1 MTWRLQVRILS
12 PPNQITWD
20 AFFGTVQALRNKI
33 FINCKSQRM
42 FQLEMLTFIGRKSCF
57 FSFFRLFRRGT
68 RRNKRKKE
76 KKQDFLSFV
85 SPGAPALEKKAW
97 EAPHSNKG
105 SFCRWRGKESPVS
118 LGNSFAS
125 DVLPFCIFLLSSL
138 KVIADEEVKLSSYL
152 SICSFS
158 QDKQGF
164 YHDWQEALREEA
176 WKRLGP
182 SLLALIF
189 LPHVVRK
196 GIGS

>member
-1 MTWRLQVRILS
+1 MLFLVLYKLLGK
-12 PPNQITWD
+12 NL
-20 AFFGTVQALRNKI
+20 FL
-33 FINCKSQRM
+33 NCKSQLM

-57 FSFFRLFRRGT
+57 SSFFRFSGW
-68 RRNKRKKE
+68 
-76 KKQDFLSFV
+76 
-85 SPGAPALEKKAW
+85 APAGFFLEKKAW
-97 EAPHSNKG
+97 EAQHSNKG

-138 KVIADEEVKLSSYL
+138 KVIADEEAKLSSYL

-176 WKRLGP
+176 IYSGRCWDLAFLLLSS
-182 SLLALIF
+182 SLM
-189 LPHVVRK
+189 
-196 GIGS
+196 